1 MKNSIEIDNS
11 EEKLKNE
18 LEYDMKTGYSK
29 MLPGFIGEL
38 IISQPDSGYEKILLN
53 TCYQYHLDHNFCPI
67 YLNIG
72 SNLSLIPKL
81 IEKFEKSKG

>member
-53 TCYQYHLDHNFCPI
+53 TCY
-67 YLNIG
+67 
-72 SNLSLIPKL
+72 
-81 IEKFEKSKG
+81 